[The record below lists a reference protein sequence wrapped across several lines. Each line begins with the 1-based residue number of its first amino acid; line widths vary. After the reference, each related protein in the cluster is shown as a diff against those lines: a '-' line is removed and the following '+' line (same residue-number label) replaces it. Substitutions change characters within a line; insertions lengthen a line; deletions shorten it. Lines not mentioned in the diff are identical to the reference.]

1 MKLIHLSDLH
11 LGKRL
16 NDFSLLDDQE
26 YILGEI
32 LQIIDSEQPDGIIIA
47 GDIYDKSVPP
57 TEAVTLLDKFLNE
70 LANRKIQV
78 LIISGNH
85 DCPERLSFGG
95 RLIESSG
102 IHIAPVYNGKIEP
115 LLLSDK
121 NGAVNI
127 YMLPFIKPAI
137 VRRFFPN
144 DTINDYTDAMRI
156 AIEQMNLNLSERN
169 ILVSHQFV
177 TGAIRSDSEQI
188 TVGGLDNVSASVFD
202 DFDYVALGHIHMP
215 QSIAGKKTI
224 RYCGTPLKY
233 SFSEANQKKSV
244 TVVTLE
250 EKGNVKIHTVPLTP
264 KRDLLELHG
273 TFNTL
278 TAKNYYEGTSLP
290 ESFVHVVL
298 TDEQPIPFALSKM
311 REIYPYILK
320 LEYDNTTTRNKTDF
334 VKTKEIK
341 DTPAEELFADFF
353 KERTGK
359 ELDEEQRSYILK
371 ITRKIKE
378 AVK

>member
-115 LLLSDK
+115 LRLSDK

-177 TGAIRSDSEQI
+177 TGAIRSDS
-188 TVGGLDNVSASVFD
+188 S
-202 DFDYVALGHIHMP
+202 
-215 QSIAGKKTI
+215 
-224 RYCGTPLKY
+224 R
-233 SFSEANQKKSV
+233 
-244 TVVTLE
+244 
-250 EKGNVKIHTVPLTP
+250 
-264 KRDLLELHG
+264 
-273 TFNTL
+273 
-278 TAKNYYEGTSLP
+278 
-290 ESFVHVVL
+290 
-298 TDEQPIPFALSKM
+298 
-311 REIYPYILK
+311 
-320 LEYDNTTTRNKTDF
+320 
-334 VKTKEIK
+334 
-341 DTPAEELFADFF
+341 
-353 KERTGK
+353 
-359 ELDEEQRSYILK
+359 
-371 ITRKIKE
+371 
-378 AVK
+378 